1 MIRHLSIAALAFFAT
16 ACAAS
21 RSMAPHA
28 SYQPTADQAP
38 PPQQPLD
45 RSLFAPRGSSGLT
58 EADIARILDAPITL
72 ELPARV
78 GVAALAQPFQPQA
91 PARIEAGVAA
101 TRALAEA
108 LEGTKLV
115 SLATDVV
122 TRMPTGTGIEGLRE
136 LAARYRTPYLLL
148 YTEDFEDRS
157 HANGWS
163 ALWITV
169 IGGLL
174 SPSRT
179 LAAEGVLQASLFDVR
194 TGTILFTVQERVG
207 FARKHLPIGASGAYE
222 ELLRKTAD
230 EATKSLADR
239 VVAKLQRVA
248 RDAAVGEERVA
259 IRLSGGETPSGT
271 ALPEIGIEGEVE
283 AQAPGGEVL

>member
-1 MIRHLSIAALAFFAT
+1 MIRHLSIAALALFAT
-16 ACAAS
+16 ACAAG
-21 RSMAPHA
+21 RSMAPHP
-28 SYQPTADQAP
+28 SYEPTAEGAAP
-38 PPQQPLD
+38 QPLD

-58 EADIARILDAPITL
+58 EADIARILDAPIAL

-78 GVAALAQPFQPQA
+78 GVAALAEPFQPHA
-91 PARIEAGVAA
+91 PARIETGFAA
-101 TRALAEA
+101 TRALGEA

-115 SLATDVV
+115 SVTTDVV
-122 TRMPTGTGIEGLRE
+122 TRMPSGAGIEGLRE

-163 ALWITV
+163 TLWITV

-179 LAAEGVLQASLFDVR
+179 LAAEGLLQASLFDVR

-207 FARKHLPIGASGAYE
+207 FTRKHLPIGASGAYE
-222 ELLRKTAD
+222 ELLRKSAD
-230 EATKSLADR
+230 EATKTLADR
-239 VVAKLQRVA
+239 VVAKLQRIA
-248 RDAAVGEERVA
+248 RDATGEDERVA
-259 IRLSGGETPSGT
+259 LRLGGGKKPSGIVVPELGIAQGAGADSVLGD
-271 ALPEIGIEGEVE
+271 AL
-283 AQAPGGEVL
+283 